1 MTFARW
7 RPKARARRPEL
18 PNAPP
23 NRRALRFSR
32 AAPYIA
38 TMTPPFPH
46 DLFLVF
52 RANMQRLRDT
62 VKTAPL
68 AVVFGGGPDL
78 AGCLLRV
85 NDALDSGI
93 VNAPNLVAIALDSPE
108 PAPESDLADLSDD
121 ELVSSC
127 EAALRQLLDSGA
139 FCSCGACAPS
149 VSMVLGARQIAFG
162 FVIRMDPSEPPAND
176 VIRASMES
184 LGSTLVEATGR
195 LAATFTEL

>member
-1 MTFARW
+1 
-7 RPKARARRPEL
+7 
-18 PNAPP
+18 
-23 NRRALRFSR
+23 
-32 AAPYIA
+32 
-38 TMTPPFPH
+38 MTPPFPH

-78 AGCLLRV
+78 AGCVLRV

-93 VNAPNLVAIALDSPE
+93 VNAPNLIAVALDSPE
-108 PAPESDLADLSDD
+108 PAPESELADLPDD

-127 EAALRQLLDSGA
+127 EVALRQLLETGA

-149 VSMVLGARQIAFG
+149 VSMVLGARQVAFG
-162 FVIRMDPSEPPAND
+162 FVIRLAASDPPAND
-176 VIRASMES
+176 VVRASMEN
-184 LGSTLVEATGR
+184 LGSTLATATGR
-195 LAATFTEL
+195 LAATFKEL

>member
-1 MTFARW
+1 
-7 RPKARARRPEL
+7 
-18 PNAPP
+18 
-23 NRRALRFSR
+23 
-32 AAPYIA
+32 
-38 TMTPPFPH
+38 MTPPFPH

-52 RANMQRLRDT
+52 RSNMQRLRDT

-93 VNAPNLVAIALDSPE
+93 VNAPNLVAIALNSPE
-108 PAPESDLADLSDD
+108 PAPESDFTDLDDD

-127 EAALRQLLDSGA
+127 EAALRQVLLNGH
-139 FCSCGACAPS
+139 FCSCGECARS
-149 VSMVLGARQIAFG
+149 VSMVLGARKIAFG

-184 LGSTLVEATGR
+184 LGSTMANATGR
-195 LAATFTEL
+195 LAATFKEL